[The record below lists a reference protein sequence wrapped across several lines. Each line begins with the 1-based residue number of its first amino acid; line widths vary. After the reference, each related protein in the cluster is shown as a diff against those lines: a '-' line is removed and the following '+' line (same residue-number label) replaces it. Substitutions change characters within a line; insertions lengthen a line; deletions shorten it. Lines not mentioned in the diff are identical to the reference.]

1 MIDLIFTVDYEIYG
15 NGTGDLQELVYEPTR
30 LLKALF
36 EKHGVGFVNFVEVAE
51 FEKISAR
58 GTDRAIEKV
67 EKQIRDCHRDGFE
80 VGLHLHPQWA
90 NAIYENRRWKL
101 DLEEY
106 NLCHLPKARINEIVD
121 DALVYLRNVIGE
133 SNFTPISF
141 RAGNWLFQ
149 PTQAAAEV
157 LSAKGLRIDS
167 SVFKGGRQHNNGLD
181 YRAAA
186 KNGYYWPFNQDVST
200 PDWEGS
206 WIEVPIHT
214 RMVPIWK
221 MRTSKRMK
229 FSNQF
234 GVSSESTTQKI
245 GRALDFL
252 RFLYPLKLDF
262 CRMTFAELSSMMEE
276 VIRKDQRD
284 RDSYRPIVAI
294 GHSKDLVDF
303 NTIDLFLSWLKAKN
317 IPVRTFGDIYPK
329 LRELAWPVPDHA
341 NRETVAV

>member
-1 MIDLIFTVDYEIYG
+1 MIDFIFTIDYEIYG

-36 EKHGVGFVNFVEVAE
+36 EKHGVRFVNFVEAAE
-51 FEKISAR
+51 FEKIGAR
-58 GTDRAIEKV
+58 GTDRAIEKI
-67 EKQIRDCHRDGFE
+67 EQQIRDCHHDGFE
-80 VGLHLHPQWA
+80 VALHLHPQWA
-90 NAIYENRRWKL
+90 NATYENGRWKL
-101 DLEEY
+101 DLDEY
-106 NLCHLPKARINEIVD
+106 NLCHLPKTRISVIVD
-121 DALVYLRNVIGE
+121 DALAYLRNVIGE

-149 PTQAAAEV
+149 PTQTAAEV

-186 KNGYYWPFNQDVST
+186 KNGYYWPFNQDVSQ
-200 PDWEGS
+200 PDSHGS

-214 RMVPIWK
+214 KMVPSWK

-234 GVSSESTTQKI
+234 GVSSQSLKQRI
-245 GRALDFL
+245 GRTLDFL

-262 CRMTFAELSSMMEE
+262 CRMTFAELSSMMDD
-276 VIRKDQRD
+276 VIREDRRD
-284 RDSYRPIVAI
+284 PDSYRPIVAI
-294 GHSKDLVDF
+294 GHSKDLTDF
-303 NTIDLFLSWLKAKN
+303 NTIDLFLSWLKANN
-317 IPVRTFGDIYPK
+317 IPVRTFADVYPK
-329 LRELAWPVPDHA
+329 LSELVWPVRD
-341 NRETVAV
+341 RVSRKTVGV